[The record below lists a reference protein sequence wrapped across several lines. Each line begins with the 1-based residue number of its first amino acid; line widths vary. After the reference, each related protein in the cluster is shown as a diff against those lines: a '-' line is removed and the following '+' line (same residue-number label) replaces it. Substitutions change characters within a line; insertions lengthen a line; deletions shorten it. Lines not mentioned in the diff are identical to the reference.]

1 MGRTRK
7 IENVLELIAMLK
19 RSALENEAPIW
30 KDVAKR
36 LEKPKS
42 SWAEVNLSHLER
54 TAADGDVVL
63 VPGKL
68 LGAGSVSK
76 KLTIAA
82 VSCSDAAESGIKGSG
97 GKVSTIEQLIE
108 KHPSGK
114 GIRIIG

>member
-1 MGRTRK
+1 MGRTHK
-7 IENVLELIAMLK
+7 NEKVLGLIATLK

-54 TAADGDVVL
+54 TAANGDVIL
-63 VPGKL
+63 VPGAL

-76 KLTIAA
+76 KLTVAS
-82 VSCSDAAESGIKGSG
+82 VSCSEGARAGITGSG
-97 GKVSTIEQLIE
+97 GKVPSIEQLIA
-108 KHPSGK
+108 KNPSGK

>member
-1 MGRTRK
+1 MGRTGK
-7 IENVLELIAMLK
+7 SDSVLELIGTLK

-54 TAADGDVVL
+54 TTADGDIVV

-76 KLTIAA
+76 KLTVAS
-82 VSCSDAAESGIKGSG
+82 VSMSESAETGITGSG

-108 KHPSGK
+108 KNPSGK